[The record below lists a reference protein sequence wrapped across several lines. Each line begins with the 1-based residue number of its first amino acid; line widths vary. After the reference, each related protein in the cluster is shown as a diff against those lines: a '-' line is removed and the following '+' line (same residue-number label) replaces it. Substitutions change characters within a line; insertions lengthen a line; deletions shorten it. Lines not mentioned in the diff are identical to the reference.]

1 MRITLQSV
9 IILSF
14 TLFSCDLFQGQNETQ
29 SSDKRVASLDEYE
42 YLDSHSSDYIYDQD
56 KLHKFEIFI
65 DSDDLEEINSD
76 PALEKYV
83 NAHLVF
89 ENKVV
94 NISNF
99 RNDAK
104 SLGLG
109 EVSVQEFGKN
119 TDVLLRVQKQEGGN
133 KEQVEAL
140 NKIKNFFKDE
150 YTIRRTEFVGPV
162 VGEELKEAGITAV
175 LLSLFLILIYI
186 WFRFE
191 WQFSIAAIFA
201 LSHDVL
207 TTIGLFSLLN
217 LEFNLAI
224 VAALLT
230 TAGYSINDT
239 VVVFDRVREN
249 LRRYK
254 SQQNIVIYNRS
265 INETLS
271 RTVITSL
278 TTLLALFVIYFF
290 GGAVLKDFALAMIW
304 GVVIGTYSSIFIAVS
319 SLTFFKI
326 YKGSED
332 KDKSKSVLEH
342 EL

>member
-1 MRITLQSV
+1 MFRFN
-9 IILSF
+9 IISQDLNIDF
-14 TLFSCDLFQGQNETQ
+14 LKFKFIALLFSFVLLIITFSSLFLNGLN
-29 SSDKRVASLDEYE
+29 LG
-42 YLDSHSSDYIYDQD
+42 
-56 KLHKFEIFI
+56 I
-65 DSDDLEEINSD
+65 DFKGGI
-76 PALEKYV
+76 
-83 NAHLVF
+83 LVEF
-89 ENKVV
+89 RSIENKVV
-94 NISNF
+94 NISDF
-99 RNDAK
+99 RKDAK

-133 KEQVEAL
+133 KEQVKAL

-150 YTIRRTEFVGPV
+150 YTVRRTEFVGPV

-175 LLSLFLILIYI
+175 ILSLFLILIYI

-201 LSHDVL
+201 LLHDVL
-207 TTIGLFSLLN
+207 TTIGLFSLFD

-224 VAALLT
+224 IAALLT

-254 SQQNIVIYNRS
+254 SHKNIVIYNRS

-304 GVVIGTYSSIFIAVS
+304 GVIIGTYSSIFIAVS

-326 YKGSED
+326 YKGFED
-332 KDKSKSVLEH
+332 NDKSKPSLEH
-342 EL
+342 EK

>member
-1 MRITLQSV
+1 MFRFN
-9 IILSF
+9 IISQNLNIEF
-14 TLFSCDLFQGQNETQ
+14 LKFKFFALLFSLILIVITFSSLFLNGLN
-29 SSDKRVASLDEYE
+29 LG
-42 YLDSHSSDYIYDQD
+42 
-56 KLHKFEIFI
+56 I
-65 DSDDLEEINSD
+65 DFKGGI
-76 PALEKYV
+76 
-83 NAHLVF
+83 LVEF
-89 ENKVV
+89 RSIENKVV
-94 NISNF
+94 NISDF
-99 RNDAK
+99 RKDAK

-332 KDKSKSVLEH
+332 KDKSDSVLEH

>member
-1 MRITLQSV
+1 MFRFN
-9 IILSF
+9 IISQNLNIQF
-14 TLFSCDLFQGQNETQ
+14 LRFKFFALLFSLTLLFLTFL
-29 SSDKRVASLDEYE
+29 SLF
-42 YLDSHSSDYIYDQD
+42 LNG
-56 KLHKFEIFI
+56 LNLGI
-65 DSDDLEEINSD
+65 DFKGGI
-76 PALEKYV
+76 
-83 NAHLVF
+83 LVEF
-89 ENKVV
+89 RSIENKIV
-94 NISNF
+94 NISDF
-99 RNDAK
+99 RKDAK

-133 KEQVEAL
+133 KEQIQAL

>member
-1 MRITLQSV
+1 MFRFN
-9 IILSF
+9 IISQNLNIQF
-14 TLFSCDLFQGQNETQ
+14 LRFKFIALLFSLTLLFLTFL
-29 SSDKRVASLDEYE
+29 SLF
-42 YLDSHSSDYIYDQD
+42 LNG
-56 KLHKFEIFI
+56 LNLGI
-65 DSDDLEEINSD
+65 DFKGGI
-76 PALEKYV
+76 
-83 NAHLVF
+83 LVEF
-89 ENKVV
+89 RSIENKIV
-94 NISNF
+94 NISDF
-99 RNDAK
+99 RKDAK

-254 SQQNIVIYNRS
+254 SQENIVIYNRS

-332 KDKSKSVLEH
+332 KNKSKSVLEH

>member
-1 MRITLQSV
+1 MFRLN
-9 IILSF
+9 IISQNLNIEF
-14 TLFSCDLFQGQNETQ
+14 LKFKFFALLFSLFLIVITF
-29 SSDKRVASLDEYE
+29 SSLF
-42 YLDSHSSDYIYDQD
+42 LNG
-56 KLHKFEIFI
+56 LNLGI
-65 DSDDLEEINSD
+65 DFKGGI
-76 PALEKYV
+76 
-83 NAHLVF
+83 LVEF
-89 ENKVV
+89 RSIENKVV
-94 NISNF
+94 NISDF
-99 RNDAK
+99 RKDAK

>member
-1 MRITLQSV
+1 MKYNLEFVNHFKKFNLISILLG
-9 IILSF
+9 II
-14 TLFSCDLFQGQNETQ
+14 
-29 SSDKRVASLDEYE
+29 SL
-42 YLDSHSSDYIYDQD
+42 
-56 KLHKFEIFI
+56 IFI
-65 DSDDLEEINSD
+65 IFKGLNYGIDFKGGTLIEIR
-76 PALEKYV
+76 L
-83 NAHLVF
+83 
-89 ENKVV
+89 ENKDIKISEIRDSLS
-94 NISNF
+94 NI
-99 RNDAK
+99 D
-104 SLGLG
+104 LGDI
-109 EVSVQEFGKN
+109 S
-119 TDVLLRVQKQEGGN
+119 
-133 KEQVEAL
+133 
-140 NKIKNFFKDE
+140 IKNFGKEGDYILKIKEKLEKNEVLIKKLKSTLNQSLNEDINF
-150 YTIRRTEFVGPV
+150 RRVESVGPKV
-162 VGEELKEAGITAV
+162 SAELLKSGIISIGLA
-175 LLSLFLILIYI
+175 LLMMLIYI

-332 KDKSKSVLEH
+332 KDKSKSVIEH

>member
-1 MRITLQSV
+1 MFRFN
-9 IILSF
+9 IISQNLNIQF
-14 TLFSCDLFQGQNETQ
+14 LRFKFIALLFSLSLLFLTFL
-29 SSDKRVASLDEYE
+29 SLF
-42 YLDSHSSDYIYDQD
+42 LNG
-56 KLHKFEIFI
+56 LNLGI
-65 DSDDLEEINSD
+65 DFKGGI
-76 PALEKYV
+76 
-83 NAHLVF
+83 LVEF
-89 ENKVV
+89 RSIENKIV
-94 NISNF
+94 NISDF